1 MVARWVEGT
10 FKMTIGKR
18 IAAGYALSLLA
29 LVAVGV
35 AAYQVATE
43 LTDTTEELMQA
54 RRVAKDLREL
64 DISLLTVESSQRG
77 YLLTG
82 DEAYLATYD
91 QASREVDD
99 GVADLRQ
106 ILPSSGEVAAGL
118 SRILP
123 LIQRKRTLL
132 TSTLQLR
139 REKGLDAAVQRVAS
153 NKGQTLMADVR
164 AQLDTLLDQ
173 VEQTYQRRHDLASDS
188 SRRMGVVLAVS
199 TLVGVLILIIG
210 TYFIGRSITL
220 PLGELVAG
228 TVQLGQGQLGH
239 RIRIRRDDELGAV
252 ATSFNAMADRR
263 QEAENLLARQ
273 GEERKKTLDLVAEL
287 ASQLASA
294 STEIVASTTQ
304 QVASAQEQGSA
315 VAETVTTVE
324 EIAKT
329 SEETSSRAGVVSE
342 NARKSEEV
350 GRAGRKSVDEAVA
363 AMGEVRTQV
372 ETIADRILA
381 LAEQAQAIGEIITT
395 VNDISEQTHMLALNA
410 SIEASRA
417 GEHGRGFAVVA
428 AEVKALADQSKRAT
442 AQVRQ
447 MLGHIQKA
455 THTAVLSTE
464 EGTRS
469 ATSAMRVV
477 GEAGTTIQTLSE
489 LLGHASIAAAQI
501 TGSAAQ
507 QVTGIGQIR
516 QAMREISQASQ
527 QNVTSNRQTEL
538 AVQNL
543 SQMGARL
550 RELLGEY
557 GRE

>member
-1 MVARWVEGT
+1 
-10 FKMTIGKR
+10 MTIGKR

-29 LVAVGV
+29 LVAVAV
-35 AAYQVATE
+35 VAYQAATE
-43 LTDTTEELMQA
+43 LTDTTTELMVT
-54 RRVAKDLREL
+54 RRIAKDLREV
-64 DISLLTVESSQRG
+64 DISLLTVQTSQRG

-82 DEAYLATYD
+82 DESYLAPYS
-91 QASREVDD
+91 QASSEVDANL
-99 GVADLRQ
+99 ADLKQVR
-106 ILPSSGEVAAGL
+106 LPDDVA
-118 SRILP
+118 SRLDQILP
-123 LIQRKRTLL
+123 LIQRKRTDMAG
-132 TSTLQLR
+132 TLQLR
-139 REKGLDAAVQRVAS
+139 REKGMEAAAARVS
-153 NKGQTLMADVR
+153 TNRGQSLMAEVR
-164 AQLDTLLDQ
+164 QKISSLLDQ
-173 VEQTYQRRHDLASDS
+173 VEQTYQRRHDQATDS
-188 SRRMGVVLAVS
+188 SRRMGVVLVLG
-199 TLVGVLILIIG
+199 TLIGLGILVIG
-210 TYFIGRSITL
+210 TYLIGRSITL

-228 TVQLGQGQLGH
+228 SEQLGQGQLGY
-239 RIRIRRDDELGAV
+239 RVKIRRNDELGVV
-252 ATSFNAMADRR
+252 AGAFNAMAERR
-263 QEAENLLARQ
+263 QETEQKLALQ

-287 ASQLASA
+287 AAQLASA
-294 STEIVASTTQ
+294 SAEIVASTTQ
-304 QVASAQEQGSA
+304 QVASSQEQGSA

-324 EIAKT
+324 EISKT
-329 SEETSSRAGVVSE
+329 SEETSSRAGAVSE
-342 NARKSEEV
+342 TARKSEEV
-350 GRAGRKSVDEAVA
+350 GRVGRKAVDEAVA
-363 AMGEVRTQV
+363 AMGQVRSQV
-372 ETIADRILA
+372 ETIAGRILA
-381 LAEQAQAIGEIITT
+381 LAEQAQAIGEIIST

-442 AQVRQ
+442 LQVRQ

-464 EGTRS
+464 EGTKS

-477 GEAGTTIQTLSE
+477 GEAGATIQTLSE

-527 QNVTSNRQTEL
+527 QNVSSNRQTEQ

-550 RELLGEY
+550 KELLAEY
-557 GRE
+557 GRG